1 VPADARLGIMTALA
15 GEDGHSLAGR
25 ATGVSVSGIVGK
37 IVLSAICDQQ
47 TSSAALKWDVARMEA
62 GAVKLRLANPEWGYE
77 RPPSNRLFRLPFL
90 PFALSGD
97 GRAAI
102 GTTLGQL

>member
-1 VPADARLGIMTALA
+1 MTALA
-15 GEDGHSLAGR
+15 GEDGHSLVGR

-37 IVLSAICDQQ
+37 IVLSGDLRP
-47 TSSAALKWDVARMEA
+47 TEEFGALKWDVARMEA
-62 GAVKLRLANPEWGYE
+62 GAMKLRLANPEWGYE
-77 RPPSNRLFRLPFL
+77 RPPSTCLFRLPFL

-102 GTTLGQL
+102 GKTLGQI